1 MKSFLTCSLLT
12 SWLGMGC
19 VTARG
24 IVASPPS
31 AIAVQLADG
40 TVYFTSPPQ
49 LGRVSATNSA
59 VDAWVVTYYFTLT
72 VPEKAGEPLGKVTIA
87 QSEGT
92 DRIRFS
98 PQHIKAFAGMRDRHA
113 MPFTLGEVVAD
124 RQTQTVTVNFN
135 PPVPPGQTVTIAL
148 SPDRNPLYGGVYL
161 FGVTAFPTGEKSH
174 GQFLGFGRLHFYE
187 SGHDAR
193 LFRHRWHQ

>member
-1 MKSFLTCSLLT
+1 VVMPK
-12 SWLGMGC
+12 
-19 VTARG
+19 A
-24 IVASPPS
+24 

-49 LGRVSATNSA
+49 LGPVRTTNSA
-59 VDAWVVTYYFTLT
+59 VDAWVVTYYFTVT

-87 QSEGT
+87 QSEGL

-98 PQHIKAFAGMRDRHA
+98 PQEVRAFAGTRDRNA
-113 MPFTLGEVVAD
+113 IPFSLGEIQVD
-124 RQTQTVTVNFN
+124 RPSRIVTVNFD

-161 FGVTAFPTGEKSH
+161 FGVTAFPQGAKSY

-187 SGHDAR
+187 SGHDAF
-193 LFRHRWHQ
+193 LFRPRRW